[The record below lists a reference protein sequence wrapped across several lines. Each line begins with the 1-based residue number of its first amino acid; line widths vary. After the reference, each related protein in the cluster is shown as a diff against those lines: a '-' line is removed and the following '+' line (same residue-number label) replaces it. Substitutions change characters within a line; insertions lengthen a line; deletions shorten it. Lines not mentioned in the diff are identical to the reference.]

1 LGFFL
6 ARRKTGRLRA
16 YLFALSSGSL
26 LINSLQGGI
35 QVSLRKRK
43 LQKYLRGLVLRR
55 YKLLGG
61 KKTIS
66 MADTK
71 GVLASYYFDVV
82 EIKTGK
88 KVKLRVDTFYFL
100 GEDQATPEEIWYS
113 LGGR

>member
-88 KVKLRVDTFYFL
+88 KVKKR
-100 GEDQATPEEIWYS
+100 GII
-113 LGGR
+113 

>member
-1 LGFFL
+1 M
-6 ARRKTGRLRA
+6 
-16 YLFALSSGSL
+16 
-26 LINSLQGGI
+26 
-35 QVSLRKRK
+35 SLRKRK

-100 GEDQATPEEIWYS
+100 GEDQATPKKSGIHWVEDNPS
-113 LGGR
+113 TPAV